1 MKINNSQN
9 EKQIKFFDYLA
20 SKIKEKNNQI
30 PPISD
35 LSLKLGI
42 SASSLREQLVVAREL
57 GFLDIQPRLG
67 IRIQPYSF
75 TPAVV
80 KSAAFAIECNQELF
94 KEFSSLRVHLE
105 SSYFIESIKALTN
118 DDIKE
123 LQQIVKTANEKLGG
137 NTIQIPH
144 QEHKNLHLSMYKRLN
159 NTFVKGCLEAYW
171 IIYENV
177 GLDIYTDLN
186 YLNEVWRYHH
196 DIVEMIAK
204 KQYIKSHDLLIEHM
218 NLLYQRE

>member
-1 MKINNSQN
+1 MRINQTQN

-20 SKIKEKNNQI
+20 LKIKEKNTQV

-35 LSLKLGI
+35 LSVKLGI

-94 KEFSSLRVHLE
+94 KEFSSLREHLE
-105 SSYFIESIKALTN
+105 SSFFIESIKALTN
-118 DDIKE
+118 NDIEE
-123 LQQIVKTANEKLGG
+123 LKQLVITANEKLSGK
-137 NTIQIPH
+137 TIQIPH
-144 QEHKNLHLSMYKRLN
+144 QEHKKLHLSMYKRLN
-159 NTFVKGCLEAYW
+159 NIFVIGCLEAYW
-171 IIYENV
+171 EIYENV

-186 YLNEVWRYHH
+186 YLNEVWQYHH
-196 DIVEMIAK
+196 EIVEMIAK
-204 KQYIKSHDLLIEHM
+204 RDYLKSHDLLIKHM

>member
-94 KEFSSLRVHLE
+94 KEFSSLREHLE

-123 LQQIVKTANEKLGG
+123 LQQLVKTANEKLSG

-159 NTFVKGCLEAYW
+159 NTFVTGCLEAYW